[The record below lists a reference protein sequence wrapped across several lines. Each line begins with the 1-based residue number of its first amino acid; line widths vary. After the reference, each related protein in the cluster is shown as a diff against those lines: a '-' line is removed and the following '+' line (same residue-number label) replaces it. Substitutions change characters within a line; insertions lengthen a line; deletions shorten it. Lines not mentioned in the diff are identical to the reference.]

1 MAGNR
6 EKLMLMHHE
15 KCLNQIMKR
24 QEVIAEGILTIE
36 NIMRDFILRGVLP
49 APEKKI
55 NKKKTYQ

>member
-49 APEKKI
+49 DRKRK
-55 NKKKTYQ
+55 